1 MAASIS
7 KRVRDLVRARLQSS
21 DGLNSQFSSRYSDH
35 GLAEPPAIN
44 WDVEARQFFEANIS
58 FDDVVGNDSPVTP
71 CVFLYVAGT
80 DNTRQVKFRI
90 FSGTVQVQVDVVI
103 EIPSTRAPELLE
115 DYADMV
121 EESLIHCFNS
131 AAWAEVQAG
140 PVSYNGEITTERTAA
155 ATDNSSNWRQVIS
168 ATVTFNVTV

>member
-21 DGLNSQFSSRYSDH
+21 GGLNAEFSSRYSDH
-35 GLAEPPAIN
+35 GLADPPVIN
-44 WDVEARQFFEANIS
+44 WDVEARQFFEANIN
-58 FDDVVGNDSPVTP
+58 FDDAVENDSPVTP

-80 DNTRQVKFRI
+80 DNARQVKFRI

-103 EIPSTRAPELLE
+103 EMPASRAPELLE
-115 DYADMV
+115 DYADLV
-121 EESLIHCFNS
+121 EESLLFCFNNP
-131 AAWAEVQAG
+131 AWTEVQSG

-155 ATDNSSNWRQVIS
+155 VKDNSSNWRQVIS
-168 ATVTFNVTV
+168 ANITFLVTV